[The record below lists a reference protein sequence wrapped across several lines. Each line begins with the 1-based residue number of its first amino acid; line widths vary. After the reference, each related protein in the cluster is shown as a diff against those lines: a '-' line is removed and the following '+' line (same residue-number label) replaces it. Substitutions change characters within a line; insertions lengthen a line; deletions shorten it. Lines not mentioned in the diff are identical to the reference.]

1 MIQVLPSVGPSPIN
15 SPSSAD
21 HADHEKSDNLIQKKH
36 HHSPSSSTKPAAH
49 LLLDSPSSGDVRM
62 SDNPAF
68 FINVDMTV
76 NDQDQ
81 GQTTSSVSRIIYDDF
96 GSIDEYEELSDVE
109 EDDEEDEDDDDGSVY
124 EDIDAGDSDVEGEQD
139 SKTIPVVDKTAH
151 TPTTG
156 SHPWTSRVDSGSITS
171 MELMIYNLW

>member
-1 MIQVLPSVGPSPIN
+1 MIQVLPSAGPSPIN

-171 MELMIYNLW
+171 MELFYNLW

>member
-1 MIQVLPSVGPSPIN
+1 MIQVLPSAGPSPIS

-139 SKTIPVVDKTAH
+139 SKTIQVVDKTTH

-171 MELMIYNLW
+171 MELFYNLW

>member
-1 MIQVLPSVGPSPIN
+1 
-15 SPSSAD
+15 
-21 HADHEKSDNLIQKKH
+21 
-36 HHSPSSSTKPAAH
+36 
-49 LLLDSPSSGDVRM
+49 M

-139 SKTIPVVDKTAH
+139 SKTISVVDKTTH

-171 MELMIYNLW
+171 MELMIYNL

>member
-139 SKTIPVVDKTAH
+139 SKTIPVVDKTTH